1 MSKSK
6 LIYGVGYIGE
16 GRYKSHAN
24 GEKTQSYIK
33 WFSMITRCYNKKQ
46 LKRRTNYEEV
56 TVCDEWHN
64 FQNFAAWYYDQDCD
78 ESSYC
83 LDKDILIEGNMVYSP
98 DACCLIPAQINT
110 LLTVNRG
117 TNRTLPLGAYLDK
130 RYNRFRS
137 KISANGRLVY
147 LGMFATAQ
155 EAHEAYVFAKES
167 HVRDKAVE
175 YRDRISDKVFD
186 ALMSWRVGA

>member
-6 LIYGVGYIGE
+6 LIYGIGCIGE

-33 WFSMITRCYNKKQ
+33 WFSMMTRCYDKKQ
-46 LKRRTNYEEV
+46 LNRRTKYEEV

-83 LDKDILIEGNMVYSP
+83 LDKDILIEGNMIYSP

-110 LLTVNRG
+110 LLTVNRRA
-117 TNRTLPLGAYLDK
+117 NRTLPLGAMLDK
-130 RYNRFRS
+130 RDGRFQS
-137 KISANGRLVY
+137 KISFDGENIHLGR
-147 LGMFATAQ
+147 FATAQ
-155 EAHEAYVFAKES
+155 EAHEAYVVAKES

-175 YRDRISDKVFD
+175 YRDRISDKVFE
-186 ALMSWRVGA
+186 ALMSWSVKT